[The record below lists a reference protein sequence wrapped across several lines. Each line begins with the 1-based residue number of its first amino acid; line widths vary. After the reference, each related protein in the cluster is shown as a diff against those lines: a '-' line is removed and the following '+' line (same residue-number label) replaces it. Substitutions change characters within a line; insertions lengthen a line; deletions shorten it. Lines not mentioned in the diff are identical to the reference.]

1 MRLVLENM
9 RDGVKQTVEGRMMV
23 LEKEVRELLKE
34 VRGQGVEK
42 VAGNGKKIWHKEV
55 EMREEEK
62 MEEEF
67 EKEAEAFFYKAK
79 SKGGGGSV
87 DFSKPGGS
95 RSLVFK
101 F

>member
-1 MRLVLENM
+1 VLE
-9 RDGVKQTVEGRMMV
+9 Q
-23 LEKEVRELLKE
+23 EVRKLLKE

-42 VAGNGKKIWHKEV
+42 VADKGKKIWRKEV

-62 MEEEF
+62 MKEEF
-67 EKEAEAFFYKAK
+67 EKEAEAFFYELK
-79 SKGGGGSV
+79 SKGGGGGV

-95 RSLVFK
+95 GGLVFK